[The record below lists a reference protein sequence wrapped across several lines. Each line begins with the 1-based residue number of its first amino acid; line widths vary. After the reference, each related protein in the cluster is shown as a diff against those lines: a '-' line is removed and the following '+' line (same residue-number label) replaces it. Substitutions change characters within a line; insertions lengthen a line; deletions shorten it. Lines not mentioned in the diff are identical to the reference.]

1 MDYETI
7 HEVDDRNDLHEETG
21 VRVFLYE
28 HVTGGGLMGQPLPAS
43 LAREGDMM
51 LRAALDDLTEL
62 PGMEAVVSRDSRL
75 PFPSGVA
82 AVLEPAPGESP
93 GCLYRRGL
101 ALADLA
107 WIIAPET
114 GGVLEALAREAL
126 EQGKGLFGC
135 APQAVR
141 VAASKHATARVLARA
156 GLPVVPTFAPG
167 EPLPALPGP
176 WVVKPDD
183 GAGCEGARRVPDVE
197 AARAALLEAGM
208 GWVVQPWIQGEPA
221 SLCLLVDPPGSVR
234 LLSCNRQHIAVRG
247 EALALTGLT
256 VGAWAD
262 ADGRLAALARAVVAA
277 IPGLAGFVG
286 IDYVHTSTG
295 PVVLEVNPRLTTS
308 YCGLRS
314 VLGMNPLTLAL
325 GLLPPGEGSRGGRH
339 RPIMGKASVRVS
351 LEPVDA

>member
-1 MDYETI
+1 MRI
-7 HEVDDRNDLHEETG
+7 
-21 VRVFLYE
+21 FLYE
-28 HVTGGGLMGQPLPAS
+28 HVTGGGFMGQPLPAS
-43 LAREGDMM
+43 LAREGDRM

-62 PGMEAVVSRDSRL
+62 PGVETVVSRDPRL
-75 PFPSGVA
+75 PFPPGAA

-93 GCLYRRGL
+93 RSLYRRGL

-126 EQGKGLFGC
+126 NQGKGLLGC
-135 APQAVR
+135 APEAVR
-141 VAASKHATARVLARA
+141 VAASKRATARALARA

-183 GAGCEGARRVPDVE
+183 GAGCEGARRVPDVD
-197 AARAALLEAGM
+197 AVRAALLEAGT
-208 GWVVQPWIQGEPA
+208 GPVAQPWIEGEAA
-221 SLCLLVDPPGSVR
+221 SLSLLVFPEGRVR

-247 EALALTGLT
+247 EALALTGVT

-262 ADGRLAALARAVVAA
+262 ADGRLAALAQAAVAA

-286 IDYVHTSTG
+286 IDYVQTPAG

-314 VLGMNPLTLAL
+314 VLGMNPAALAL
-325 GLLPPGEGSRGGRH
+325 GLVSEASEEKSGRID
-339 RPIMGKASVRVS
+339 RLTGKGPVRVS

>member
-1 MDYETI
+1 MRI
-7 HEVDDRNDLHEETG
+7 
-21 VRVFLYE
+21 FLYE
-28 HVTGGGLMGQPLPAS
+28 HVTGGGFMGQPLPAS
-43 LAREGDMM
+43 LAREGDRM

-62 PGMEAVVSRDSRL
+62 PGVETVVSRDPRL
-75 PFPSGVA
+75 PFPPGAA

-93 GCLYRRGL
+93 RSLYRRGL

-126 EQGKGLFGC
+126 ARGKGLFGC
-135 APQAVR
+135 APEAVR
-141 VAASKHATARVLARA
+141 VAASKRATARALARA

-183 GAGCEGARRVPDVE
+183 GAGCEGARRVPDVDAVRE
-197 AARAALLEAGM
+197 ALLEAGT
-208 GWVVQPWIQGEPA
+208 GPVAQPWIEGEAA
-221 SLCLLVDPPGSVR
+221 SLSLLVFPEGRVR

-247 EALALTGLT
+247 EALALTGVT

-262 ADGRLAALARAVVAA
+262 ADGRLAALAQAAVAA

-286 IDYVHTSTG
+286 IDYVQTSAG
-295 PVVLEVNPRLTTS
+295 PVVLEINPRLTTS

-314 VLGMNPLTLAL
+314 VLGMNPAALAL
-325 GLLPPGEGSRGGRH
+325 GLVSEASEEKSGRID
-339 RPIMGKASVRVS
+339 RLTGKGPVRVS